1 MEAKKKGGSC
11 MPRDMVSWDVGISR
25 QLLRLEGGHRNIS
38 CVLVVLTN
46 GLLFQLVTLVDS
58 KRVR

>member
-11 MPRDMVSWDVGISR
+11 MPTDTVSWDKGISR
-25 QLLRLEGGHRNIS
+25 QLLRLEGGHGNIS
-38 CVLVVLTN
+38 RVLVGLTN